1 MLPDRDPEGKET
13 EMLRRLGRLD
23 GARVVEIGC
32 GTGRLT
38 WRYARAARSV
48 VAIDPDGEALEQAA
62 RDAQAD
68 LRPKLTWIEA
78 EAEALP
84 FSTARFD
91 TAIFAW
97 SL

>member
-23 GARVVEIGC
+23 GARVLEIGC
-32 GTGRLT
+32 GTSRLT

-48 VAIDPDGEALEQAA
+48 VAIDPDREALAQAS
-62 RDAQAD
+62 RDAPAD
-68 LRPKLTWIEA
+68 LRSKVRWIEA

-84 FSTARFD
+84 FNAARFD

>member
-13 EMLRRLGRLD
+13 EMLNRLGRLV
-23 GARVVEIGC
+23 GARVLEIGC

-38 WRYARAARSV
+38 WRYARAALSV
-48 VAIDPDGEALEQAA
+48 VAIDPDGEAL
-62 RDAQAD
+62 AQATRDVPAD
-68 LRPKLTWIEA
+68 LLLRLNWIEA

-84 FSTARFD
+84 FSPGRFD